1 MSQEHS
7 GGMSAT
13 SVILIVLAC
22 VGVGVLVC
30 AGVIVVCLVAITA
43 LGTSANATFGTVG
56 SRIGG
61 PELQPEDAAQTFA
74 HDLCAGLTQTTW
86 DRTSADF
93 QNRHRKVGGPD
104 QSKFFADFL
113 QEHPQLRNPSDI
125 EVDTQ
130 SFNLSQAS
138 VQATIT
144 PRSGEKIILNLKLT
158 KEMGTWK
165 VSDLSVS
172 EEKKDKGD
180 GPKKQTP
187 RKDGGKD
194 KG

>member
-1 MSQEHS
+1 MSQERS

-56 SRIGG
+56 TRIGG
-61 PELQPEDAAQTFA
+61 PDLQPEDAAPA
-74 HDLCAGLTQTTW
+74 LVHDLCAGLTQTAW
-86 DRTSADF
+86 DQTSADF

-113 QEHPQLRNPSDI
+113 QEHPRLRNPSTIDV
-125 EVDTQ
+125 ETQ

-138 VQATIT
+138 VRATIT
-144 PRSGEKIILNLKLT
+144 PTSG
-158 KEMGTWK
+158 
-165 VSDLSVS
+165 
-172 EEKKDKGD
+172 
-180 GPKKQTP
+180 
-187 RKDGGKD
+187 
-194 KG
+194 